1 MGETQKTREDFAV
14 QAEYT
19 TGVAGRFACR
29 AAGPGAEYAS
39 GLVAGWNQ
47 EWVETGAGGHRRQP
61 QAGTTCVQADIRNGK
76 GATVNEARAETG
88 GPNRTPRSEIR
99 PAVSANRKKEPVL
112 LLDLSTSMNWGAADE
127 YGPEWPDAGSR
138 RAIVIEALHGL
149 VRVLEQ
155 EDSEAAAEQASGSDE
170 RGGLMTHG
178 FGNKHVEIGDL
189 NSSNLER
196 RLNDIKWGGRT
207 YIMPAWK
214 AALADYDEEFGDK
227 DPDEQPT
234 MLTLMVTDGEADDW
248 MDFEPVLEKASVK
261 RVFVVAIVGHG
272 RKHDATLAAYRQA
285 ARKNAAQDKF
295 GKAHVEVISFDSV
308 TDPEEIALDLVTLV
322 S

>member
-1 MGETQKTREDFAV
+1 MVSE
-14 QAEYT
+14 
-19 TGVAGRFACR
+19 
-29 AAGPGAEYAS
+29 
-39 GLVAGWNQ
+39 
-47 EWVETGAGGHRRQP
+47 
-61 QAGTTCVQADIRNGK
+61 AGT
-76 GATVNEARAETG
+76 ETG

-149 VRVLEQ
+149 VRVLER
-155 EDSEAAAEQASGSDE
+155 EDSEAAAEQASGSDV

-178 FGNKHVEIGDL
+178 FGNRHVEIGDL

-196 RLNDIKWGGRT
+196 RLNEIKWGGKT

-214 AALADYDEEFGDK
+214 AALADYDEEFGDR

-234 MLTLMVTDGEADDW
+234 MLTLVVTDGEADDW
-248 MDFEPVLEKASVK
+248 MDFEPVLEKATAK

-272 RKHDATLAAYRQA
+272 PKHDATLQAYQNAAQ
-285 ARKNAAQDKF
+285 KNQAQDKF
-295 GKAHVEVISFDSV
+295 GKSHVKVVSFDSV
-308 TDPEEIALDLVTLV
+308 TDPGEIATDLITMVV
-322 S
+322 

>member
-1 MGETQKTREDFAV
+1 MVSE
-14 QAEYT
+14 
-19 TGVAGRFACR
+19 
-29 AAGPGAEYAS
+29 
-39 GLVAGWNQ
+39 
-47 EWVETGAGGHRRQP
+47 
-61 QAGTTCVQADIRNGK
+61 AGT
-76 GATVNEARAETG
+76 ETG

-149 VRVLEQ
+149 VRVLER
-155 EDSEAAAEQASGSDE
+155 EDSEAAAEQASGSDV

-178 FGNKHVEIGDL
+178 FGNRHVEIGDL

-196 RLNDIKWGGRT
+196 RLNEIKWGGKT

-214 AALADYDEEFGDK
+214 AALADYDEEFGDR

-234 MLTLMVTDGEADDW
+234 MLTLVVTDGEADDW
-248 MDFEPVLEKASVK
+248 MDFEPVLEKATAK

-272 RKHDATLAAYRQA
+272 RKHDATLAAYQQA
-285 ARKNAAQDKF
+285 ARKNVVHDKF
-295 GKAHVEVISFDSV
+295 GKTHVEVISFDSV